1 MAEPLIDE
9 ERDVPG
15 GRAAREDAPAGQA
28 PERGAGDAAEEG
40 IGDAAG
46 ACDTAADRGEAAKGC
61 GEYDSDLNCLMANA
75 TRGHRVVLAGL
86 LGEIDLYP
94 GQERV
99 MGALWDNGP
108 QSQNSLARIVG
119 IDVSTMTKTLQRL
132 ERSGFVSRRPD
143 MANRRISIVD
153 VTPRGHALR
162 PEVDRVLTE
171 MHRRMTQG
179 LTARQTD
186 ELLALLSVV
195 RNNLCREERAVKG
208 AGSHEDGAARTG

>member
-9 ERDVPG
+9 KRDVTEG
-15 GRAAREDAPAGQA
+15 LAAYEDAT
-28 PERGAGDAAEEG
+28 AGDVIEHRAEG
-40 IGDAAG
+40 AVGGVTGDGGDAAG
-46 ACDTAADRGEAAKGC
+46 TYGEATRNC
-61 GEYDSDLNCLMANA
+61 DEYDSDLNCLMANA
-75 TRGHRVVLAGL
+75 TRGHRVLLANL

-99 MGALWDNGP
+99 MIALWDNGP
-108 QSQNSLARIVG
+108 QSQNSLARIIG

-143 MANRRISIVD
+143 VANRRISIVD

-162 PEVDRVLTE
+162 PEVDRVLAE
-171 MHRRMTQG
+171 VHRRMTRG
-179 LTARQTD
+179 LTARQIE

-195 RNNLCREERAVKG
+195 RGNLCYEARTVEG
-208 AGSHEDGAARTG
+208 DGSHRGGAARAG

>member
-9 ERDVPG
+9 ERDATDE
-15 GRAAREDAPAGQA
+15 RAAARE
-28 PERGAGDAAEEG
+28 GDAD
-40 IGDAAG
+40 GDLAG
-46 ACDTAADRGEAAKGC
+46 ACGATPGC

-75 TRGHRVVLAGL
+75 TRGHRVLLASL

-108 QSQNSLARIVG
+108 QSQNGLARIVG

-143 MANRRISIVD
+143 PANRRISIVD
-153 VTPRGHALR
+153 VTPKGHALR
-162 PEVDRVLTE
+162 PEVDRVLAE

-179 LTARQTD
+179 LTAEQTG
-186 ELLALLSVV
+186 ELLTLLSVV
-195 RNNLCREERAVKG
+195 RNNLCPEARVVEGLEGRPADVARAG
-208 AGSHEDGAARTG
+208 

>member
-9 ERDVPG
+9 KRDATEG
-15 GRAAREDAPAGQA
+15 LAAYEDAT
-28 PERGAGDAAEEG
+28 AGDAIEHRAEG
-40 IGDAAG
+40 AVGGVTGDG
-46 ACDTAADRGEAAKGC
+46 GGDTAGTYGEATRSC
-61 GEYDSDLNCLMANA
+61 GEDDSDLNCLMATA
-75 TRGHRVVLAGL
+75 TRGHRVLLAGL

-99 MGALWDNGP
+99 MIALWDNGP
-108 QSQNSLARIVG
+108 QSQNSLARIIG

-143 MANRRISIVD
+143 VANRRISIVD

-162 PEVDRVLTE
+162 PEVDRVLAE
-171 MHRRMTQG
+171 VHRRMTRG
-179 LTARQTD
+179 LTARQIE

-195 RNNLCREERAVKG
+195 RGNLCYEVKTVEG
-208 AGSHEDGAARTG
+208 DGSHRGAARAG

>member
-9 ERDVPG
+9 ERDATG
-15 GRAAREDAPAGQA
+15 ERAAARESAADGDPAGA
-28 PERGAGDAAEEG
+28 RGAAP
-40 IGDAAG
+40 
-46 ACDTAADRGEAAKGC
+46 GC

-75 TRGHRVVLAGL
+75 TRGHRVLLASL

-108 QSQNSLARIVG
+108 QSQNGLARIVG

-143 MANRRISIVD
+143 PANRRISIVD

-162 PEVDRVLTE
+162 PEVDRVLAE

-179 LTARQTD
+179 LTAEQTD
-186 ELLALLSVV
+186 ELLTLLSVV
-195 RNNLCREERAVKG
+195 RNNLCPEARVVEGLEGHPADVAR
-208 AGSHEDGAARTG
+208 DG